1 MFHVTV
7 NNRRVCLSIC
17 RLENSKKNVRPGS
30 LSTGGDF
37 CQRPAGGDMDRKVD
51 LIIKEGEFDA

>member
-1 MFHVTV
+1 MFVAL
-7 NNRRVCLSIC
+7 RIQ
-17 RLENSKKNVRPGS
+17 KKHVRPGS

-37 CQRPAGGDMDRKVD
+37 CQRPAGRDMDRKVD